1 MLHPIARVLVLA
13 SVVVLSGIAGGASA
27 GDLERGKALHDTFCV
42 GCHGA
47 SVYTRQDRVANTYGE
62 ILQQVARWQG
72 NTQWRWSQQDIESVA
87 DYLAV
92 QFYKAPN

>member
-13 SVVVLSGIAGGASA
+13 SAVGLSCFAGGASA
-27 GDLERGKALHDTFCV
+27 GDLERGKVLHDTFCA
-42 GCHGA
+42 GCHGV
-47 SVYTRQDRVANTYGE
+47 SVYTRPDRIANTYGE

-72 NTQWRWSQQDIESVA
+72 NTQRRWSQQDIESVA